1 MEPDKFEKH
10 IKDQL
15 SNREINPS
23 ENAWKSISGQLQNP
37 ESPKSNRRFWYGVA
51 AVFIGILI
59 ISTLYLNRSDEV
71 IESGIQIVETPN
83 DTTGIPKRENKVV
96 EQNVTEDKVTFFNKP
111 FPVESERAMVKV
123 ETTINSNSQFT
134 ALDQSKGQVV
144 EDKVVRSQTEKL
156 INAKIAEIVAQ
167 VDLIENGN
175 LSISNAEVDS
185 LLRKAQNE
193 LVTDKIFNREGQVDA
208 MALLNE
214 VEGELDKSF
223 REQIFESL
231 KTGFLKVRTAVAD
244 RNN

>member
-1 MEPDKFEKH
+1 
-10 IKDQL
+10 
-15 SNREINPS
+15 
-23 ENAWKSISGQLQNP
+23 
-37 ESPKSNRRFWYGVA
+37 
-51 AVFIGILI
+51 
-59 ISTLYLNRSDEV
+59 
-71 IESGIQIVETPN
+71 
-83 DTTGIPKRENKVV
+83 
-96 EQNVTEDKVTFFNKP
+96 
-111 FPVESERAMVKV
+111 
-123 ETTINSNSQFT
+123 
-134 ALDQSKGQVV
+134 LDQSKGQVV